1 MTNVVSIQ
9 SIAAAA
15 SGRMINCL
23 LAGTLLTVA
32 AWVLLWVL
40 SRRNSRTKF
49 AVWFSTLLGIAALCC
64 TACFGAGGATARS
77 AAHIVVPGYWAFAAA
92 LAWFAGAAFG
102 LLRIAVGLW
111 RLRRIR
117 RRCVEFKVYG
127 DETAIGRELWP
138 RLEEFRFDRRVLLY
152 VSDDVRVPTA
162 IGFFRPAVLIP
173 AWALNELSSAELNS
187 ILLHELG
194 HLRRWDDW
202 TNLAQKVVRA
212 LLFFHPA
219 VWWIE
224 SRLDLEREIACDDLV
239 VAKTADAC
247 GYAQCLVSVAEKS
260 FARSGL
266 ALAVAAV
273 SRVRQTAI
281 RLTRT

>member
-32 AWVLLWVL
+32 AWVLLWVF
-40 SRRNSRTKF
+40 SCRNSRTKF

-64 TACFGAGGATARS
+64 AACFGAGATARS
-77 AAHIVVPGYWAFAAA
+77 AAHIVVPGSWAFAAA

-102 LLRIAVGLW
+102 LMRIAVGLS
-111 RLRRIR
+111 RLWRIR
-117 RRCVEFKVYG
+117 RRCVEFQVYG

-194 HLRRWDDW
+194 HLRRWD
-202 TNLAQKVVRA
+202 
-212 LLFFHPA
+212 
-219 VWWIE
+219 
-224 SRLDLEREIACDDLV
+224 
-239 VAKTADAC
+239 
-247 GYAQCLVSVAEKS
+247 
-260 FARSGL
+260 
-266 ALAVAAV
+266 
-273 SRVRQTAI
+273 
-281 RLTRT
+281 